1 MAQYQK
7 PPFIISKIANPLMIT
22 AVTKLGIRPGGMAV
36 LAVKGRKTGRLNRVP
51 LNPVDVGGSAYLLSP
66 RGTSQWVQN
75 VRAAGGKA
83 NLYLGRALQPVALTE
98 VDDSEKLPIVREY
111 VTKFYSAV
119 GKIMNIPKN
128 PSDDQLRA
136 VLANHPVFRIEN
148 A

>member
-1 MAQYQK
+1 
-7 PPFIISKIANPLMIT
+7 MIT
-22 AVTKLGIRPGGMAV
+22 AVTKMGIRPGGMAV

-51 LNPVDVGGSAYLLSP
+51 LNPVDVGGSANLLSP

-83 NLYLGRALQPVALTE
+83 NLYLGRALQPVTLTE
-98 VDDSEKLPIVREY
+98 VDDTEKLPIVREY

-119 GKIMNIPKN
+119 GKIMNIPKD
-128 PSDDQLRA
+128 PSDDQLKA
-136 VLANHPVFRIEN
+136 VLANHPVFRIDN